1 MTSPFPAIVA
11 DSNVVSY
18 IGRES
23 PIAQY
28 YLERFAGF
36 EIAISFQTVE
46 EVWFGAYLNNWG
58 ERRMADLQRQLEQY
72 RIIWPDPDLVR
83 ICSLL
88 RSQRRI
94 AGRELQV
101 ADAWIA
107 ATALYLGCPLAS
119 HDGDFD
125 GIPDLHLIRAPTL

>member
-1 MTSPFPAIVA
+1 MTSPPSTIVA

-18 IGRES
+18 IGRRS

-28 YLERFAGF
+28 YLERFAGC
-36 EIAISFQTVE
+36 EIAVSFQTVE
-46 EVWFGAYLNNWG
+46 ELLFGAYLSNWG
-58 ERRMADLQRQLEQY
+58 ERRMADLQQQLDQY
-72 RIIWPDPDLVR
+72 KIIWPDPDLVR
-83 ICSLL
+83 ICSKL

-94 AGRELQV
+94 AGREMQV

-107 ATALYLGCPLAS
+107 ATALYLDCPLAS

-125 GIPDLHLIRAPTL
+125 GIPNLHLIRGPVS